1 MKNNMKGG
9 GSWTSLCPIC
19 GIHFRV
25 TFTNKIDFDELL
37 KSIDKSPKLL
47 DMSKKEW
54 KENKEKY
61 IENFHEFKKIEKH
74 TFRDYNKITILI
86 PNSKIIH
93 NAKYIDN
100 NDFKKGDKHFGEVY
114 LTEKPIYD
122 DKKYATYGLPM
133 HTECWNI
140 AKKKFNHELKLDDFL
155 FNKNISS
162 PIKYLDRGYT
172 AYLLE
177 KIKYGDVLEYS
188 NQDLYDEKLILNKKH
203 WYMYYLP
210 SGKSEESQKN
220 SKRIEKI
227 ISSNIKGIKKQKEE
241 KIPIKKLKKDRP
253 SPSESAT
260 LFKVNTKKKGNDG
273 NIYVVVVNKNGVKRW
288 KKID

>member
-25 TFTNKIDFDELL
+25 NFTNKIDFNELL
-37 KSIDKSPKLL
+37 ESIDKSPKLL
-47 DMSKKEW
+47 EMSKKEW

-74 TFRDYNKITILI
+74 TYRDYNKITILL

-100 NDFKKGDKHFGEVY
+100 NEFKKKEKHFGEVY
-114 LTEKPIYD
+114 LTEKPMYD

-140 AKKKFNHELKLDDFL
+140 SKKLNHELKLDDFL

-162 PIKYLDRGYT
+162 PIKYIHRGYK
-172 AYLLE
+172 AY
-177 KIKYGDVLEYS
+177 
-188 NQDLYDEKLILNKKH
+188 H
-203 WYMYYLP
+203 
-210 SGKSEESQKN
+210 
-220 SKRIEKI
+220 R
-227 ISSNIKGIKKQKEE
+227 
-241 KIPIKKLKKDRP
+241 
-253 SPSESAT
+253 
-260 LFKVNTKKKGNDG
+260 
-273 NIYVVVVNKNGVKRW
+273 
-288 KKID
+288 